1 MFNLSSDFQ
10 GRPKNKQKERRW
22 RPFHAKDFQS
32 LMCPCFMF
40 LRILGIFPYKIN
52 ASTFEA
58 SKPYYILS
66 AVVTCVCGIYALIT
80 LLNFSLLGRIIV
92 FAISEN
98 LAIGCVFVFGS
109 FIMIVTFILSGPRMR
124 LLQTILKISSR
135 LPSESYQKLSKLIHA
150 KDIIG
155 FLYQVMAIILICAS
169 TLNINLLF
177 KLYIYLVVF
186 QMDMLYM
193 NCVCIL
199 KICFKKIND
208 DLMHMRE
215 LMTYDNPH
223 SSRSIY
229 HEQRNPFLIMELKA
243 MKKEHLTISDTV
255 QMLNKIFSLQLLATV
270 AMTFSD
276 ITINLFYYIVTIQ
289 DNMIV
294 LSRDNFLIYSV
305 YFFLYMTYLFKG
317 IVLIV
322 WACETGNEQA
332 LQISTSIHDVF
343 NNTTD
348 KQIKNELQIFS
359 LQTLHCD
366 NTFSAKGFTVN
377 AKLLVVIVG
386 TIATYALIL
395 YQFLHLPNSCERE
408 TTNWKLLDVILTS
421 MAFYSMRI
429 MLLVWAC
436 ETGKNQANEIGTTI
450 HDVLNST
457 RDEQIKDELR
467 LFSLQI
473 MHCKNTFLTKGL
485 TMDATLLTAVSNQ
498 LF

>member
-66 AVVTCVCGIYALIT
+66 AVVTCVCSIYALIT
-80 LLNFSLLGRIIV
+80 LFASLFGIINV
-92 FAISEN
+92 LDISGN
-98 LAIGCVFVFGS
+98 LAILQDGCVFVFGS
-109 FIMIVTFILSGPRMR
+109 FIMIATFILSGSRMR

-155 FLYQVMAIILICAS
+155 FLYQVMVMILMCAS

-177 KLYIYLVVF
+177 KLYIYLVVS

-193 NCVCIL
+193 NCVCVL

-208 DLMHMRE
+208 DLMYMRE
-215 LMTYDNPH
+215 LMTYDDVH
-223 SSRSIY
+223 SSRLIY

-243 MKKEHLTISDTV
+243 IEKEHLMISDTV
-255 QMLNKIFSLQLLATV
+255 QMLNMIFSLQLLATV

-276 ITINLFYYIVTIQ
+276 ITINLFYYIVFIQ
-289 DNMIV
+289 DYMIL
-294 LSRDNFLIYSV
+294 LSRDELLILSV
-305 YFFLYMTYLFKG
+305 YIFLYMAYHFKG

-322 WACETGNEQA
+322 WACETGNGQA
-332 LQISTSIHDVF
+332 LQIRTSIHDVF

-377 AKLLVVIVG
+377 AKLLAVIVG

-408 TTNWKLLDVILTS
+408 TT
-421 MAFYSMRI
+421 
-429 MLLVWAC
+429 
-436 ETGKNQANEIGTTI
+436 
-450 HDVLNST
+450 
-457 RDEQIKDELR
+457 
-467 LFSLQI
+467 
-473 MHCKNTFLTKGL
+473 
-485 TMDATLLTAVSNQ
+485 SNITEVV
-498 LF
+498 